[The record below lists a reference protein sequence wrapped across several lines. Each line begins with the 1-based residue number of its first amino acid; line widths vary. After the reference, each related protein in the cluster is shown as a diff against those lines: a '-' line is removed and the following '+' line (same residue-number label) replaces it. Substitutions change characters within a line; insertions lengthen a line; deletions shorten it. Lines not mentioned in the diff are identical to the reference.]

1 MKQNTF
7 LRSTLFGVILTS
19 LSGVAVA
26 ELTVDKSQGQ
36 LNITS
41 DIEGIVIAK
50 VIGPDDV
57 VVVDVRYLGNSFSW
71 SPSSGPD
78 GAYRYD
84 VRVIEQINTE
94 TTESQIQQSSSA
106 NSDYAGGS
114 IEVKNGSM
122 AVTAGELQ

>member
-7 LRSTLFGVILTS
+7 LRSALFGVILTS
-19 LSGVAVA
+19 LSGVAIA

-41 DIEGIVIAK
+41 DFEGTMIAK

-57 VVVDVRYLGNSFSW
+57 MVVDDRYFGNSFIW

-84 VRVIEQINTE
+84 VRVIEQSTTE
-94 TTESQIQQSSSA
+94 TTESQSQQSSSVK
-106 NSDYAGGS
+106 NDYAGGS
-114 IEVKNGSM
+114 IEVRNGAM
-122 AVTAGELQ
+122 TVTTEETK